1 MKETRSLHRR
11 SSSLLRR
18 LLFGYWLGATLLLT
32 LLLSLIDVLERH
44 REVVRAGEQASE
56 VVASSMAVRMPP
68 ALRQSL
74 VEAYGRTS
82 GSRGADGLNLLLV
95 LDDEGRVAYS
105 SRPAWRTLPI
115 GDPVFA
121 FPETSDPEF
130 RAVVE
135 CFQLNRDDCGLRRSD
150 NISFATGGLTVVR
163 PVEMAPQDLGLPPQ
177 RFLVVANF
185 DAGLVWVHLLEDVLA
200 LLLVSMVVASL
211 LVGFC
216 WLAIAMRLLPLMAE
230 EAQTDG
236 LTGLSNRTHF
246 MEQAITLLAA
256 AEESHGSYVFA
267 ILDIDHFKRINDTYG
282 HGCGDEA
289 LVAVAG
295 VLKAV
300 TRSEDLVCRFGGEEF
315 ALLIPAPKEA
325 GCRAMERLRIQL
337 ETSSVLYGGH
347 RLSITTSIGAVA
359 TADSGYNIDYL
370 YTVADRALYQAKQQ
384 GRNRVVWFG
393 GESISRLRL
402 TP

>member
-11 SSSLLRR
+11 LSSLLLR
-18 LLFGYWLGATLLLT
+18 LLFGYWLGATLLVT
-32 LLLSLIDVLERH
+32 LLFTLIDVLERH

-56 VVASSMAVRMPP
+56 FVASSMAVVMPP

-74 VEAYGRTS
+74 VEAYGKTS

-95 LDDEGRVAYS
+95 LDGEGRVAYS

-115 GDPVFA
+115 GDPVFS

-130 RAVVE
+130 RAVVD
-135 CFQLNRDDCGLRRSD
+135 CFRLNRDDCSLLRSS
-150 NISFATGGLTVVR
+150 NIRLATDSLTVVR
-163 PVEMAPQDLGLPPQ
+163 SVEMASQDLGLPRQ
-177 RFLVVANF
+177 RFLVVVNF
-185 DAGLVWVHLLEDVLA
+185 DAGLIWVHLLADVLVW
-200 LLLVSMVVASL
+200 LLVSMLFASL
-211 LVGFC
+211 LAGFC
-216 WLAIAMRLLPLMAE
+216 WLTIAMRLLPRMTE
-230 EAQTDG
+230 QAQTDG
-236 LTGLSNRTHF
+236 LTGLSNRTQF

-256 AEESHGSYVFA
+256 AEENHGSYVFA

-282 HGCGDEA
+282 HGCGDAA

-300 TRSEDLVCRFGGEEF
+300 TRPEDLVCRFGGEEF

-325 GCRAMERLRIQL
+325 GRRAMERLRIQL

-347 RLSITTSIGAVA
+347 RLSITASIGALA

-370 YTVADRALYQAKQQ
+370 YTVADRALYQAKQE

-393 GESISRLRL
+393 GESISLLRL
-402 TP
+402 SP

>member
-11 SSSLLRR
+11 MSSQLLR

-44 REVVRAGEQASE
+44 REVIRAGEQASE
-56 VVASSMAVRMPP
+56 VVASSMAVVMPP

-74 VEAYGRTS
+74 VEAYGKTS
-82 GSRGADGLNLLLV
+82 GSRGADDLNLLLV
-95 LDDEGRVAYS
+95 LDGEGRVAYS

-115 GDPVFA
+115 GDPVFS

-130 RAVVE
+130 RAVVD
-135 CFQLNRDDCGLRRSD
+135 CFRLNRDDCGLLRSS
-150 NISFATGGLTVVR
+150 NIRLATDSLTVIR
-163 PVEMAPQDLGLPPQ
+163 SVEMASQDLGLPRQ
-177 RFLVVANF
+177 RFLVVVNF
-185 DAGLVWVHLLEDVLA
+185 DAGLIWVHLLEDVLVW
-200 LLLVSMVVASL
+200 LLVSMLFATL
-211 LVGFC
+211 LAGFC
-216 WLAIAMRLLPLMAE
+216 WLTIAMRLLPRMAE

-236 LTGLSNRTHF
+236 LTGLSNRNHF

-282 HGCGDEA
+282 HGCGDAA

-300 TRSEDLVCRFGGEEF
+300 TRPEDLVCRFGGEEF

-325 GCRAMERLRIQL
+325 GRRAMERLRIQL

-347 RLSITTSIGAVA
+347 RLSITASIGALA

-370 YTVADRALYQAKQQ
+370 YTVADRALYQAKQE

-393 GESISRLRL
+393 GESISLLRL
-402 TP
+402 SP

>member
-11 SSSLLRR
+11 LSSLLLR

-32 LLLSLIDVLERH
+32 LLFSLIDVLERH

-56 VVASSMAVRMPP
+56 FVASSMAVVMPP

-74 VEAYGRTS
+74 VEAYGKTS

-95 LDDEGRVAYS
+95 LDGEGRVAYS

-115 GDPVFA
+115 GDPVFS
-121 FPETSDPEF
+121 FPETGDPEF
-130 RAVVE
+130 RAVVD
-135 CFQLNRDDCGLRRSD
+135 CFRLNRDDCSLLRSS
-150 NISFATGGLTVVR
+150 NIRLATDSLTVVR
-163 PVEMAPQDLGLPPQ
+163 SVEMASQDLGLPRQ
-177 RFLVVANF
+177 RFLVVVNF
-185 DAGLVWVHLLEDVLA
+185 DAGLIWVHLLADVLVW
-200 LLLVSMVVASL
+200 LLVSMLFASL
-211 LVGFC
+211 LAGFC
-216 WLAIAMRLLPLMAE
+216 WLTIAMRLLPRMTE

-236 LTGLSNRTHF
+236 LTGLSNRTQF

-282 HGCGDEA
+282 HGCGDAA

-300 TRSEDLVCRFGGEEF
+300 TRPEDLVCRFGGEEF

-325 GCRAMERLRIQL
+325 GRRAMERLRIQL
-337 ETSSVLYGGH
+337 ETSSLLYGGH
-347 RLSITTSIGAVA
+347 RLSLTASIGALA

-370 YTVADRALYQAKQQ
+370 YTVADRALYQAKQE

-393 GESISRLRL
+393 GESISLLRL
-402 TP
+402 SP

>member
-1 MKETRSLHRR
+1 M
-11 SSSLLRR
+11 SSQLLR

-44 REVVRAGEQASE
+44 REVIRAGEQASE
-56 VVASSMAVRMPP
+56 VVASSMAVVMPP

-74 VEAYGRTS
+74 VEAYGKTS
-82 GSRGADGLNLLLV
+82 GSRGADDLNLLLV
-95 LDDEGRVAYS
+95 LDGEGRVAYS

-115 GDPVFA
+115 GDPVFS

-130 RAVVE
+130 RAVVD
-135 CFQLNRDDCGLRRSD
+135 CFRLNRDDCGLLRSS
-150 NISFATGGLTVVR
+150 NIRLATDSLTVIR
-163 PVEMAPQDLGLPPQ
+163 SVEMASQDLGLPRQ
-177 RFLVVANF
+177 RFLVVVNF
-185 DAGLVWVHLLEDVLA
+185 DAGLIWVHLLEDVLVW
-200 LLLVSMVVASL
+200 LLVSMLFATL
-211 LVGFC
+211 LAGFC
-216 WLAIAMRLLPLMAE
+216 WLTIAMRLLPRMAE

-236 LTGLSNRTHF
+236 LTGLSNRNHF

-282 HGCGDEA
+282 HGCGDAA

-300 TRSEDLVCRFGGEEF
+300 TRPEDLVCRFGGEEF

-325 GCRAMERLRIQL
+325 GRRAMERLRIQL

-347 RLSITTSIGAVA
+347 RLSITASIGALA

-370 YTVADRALYQAKQQ
+370 YTVADRALYQAKQE

-393 GESISRLRL
+393 GESISLLRL
-402 TP
+402 SP

>member
-95 LDDEGRVAYS
+95 LDDKGRVAYS

-135 CFQLNRDDCGLRRSD
+135 CFQLNRDDCGLRRSG

-185 DAGLVWVHLLEDVLA
+185 DAGLVWVNLLEDVLA
-200 LLLVSMVVASL
+200 WLLVSMVVASL

-246 MEQAITLLAA
+246 MEQAITQLAA
-256 AEESHGSYVFA
+256 AEESHGPYVFA

-325 GCRAMERLRIQL
+325 GRRAMERLRIQL
-337 ETSSVLYGGH
+337 ETSCVLYGGH
-347 RLSITTSIGAVA
+347 RLSITASIGAVS

-370 YTVADRALYQAKQQ
+370 YTVADRALYQAKQE

>member
-1 MKETRSLHRR
+1 MKETPSLHRR
-11 SSSLLRR
+11 SSRLLRP
-18 LLFGYWLGATLLLT
+18 LLFGYWLGASLLFT

-56 VVASSMAVRMPP
+56 VVASSMAVRMPSE
-68 ALRQSL
+68 LRQGL
-74 VEAYGRTS
+74 VEAYGTTS
-82 GSRGADGLNLLLV
+82 GNAGADGLNLLLV
-95 LDDEGRVAYS
+95 VDDEGRVAYS
-105 SRPAWRTLPI
+105 SRPAWRLLPI
-115 GDPVFA
+115 TDPVFS

-130 RAVVE
+130 RGVVD
-135 CFQLNRDDCGLRRSD
+135 CFRLNRHDCGLLRSG
-150 NISFATGGLTVVR
+150 NIRIATGGLTVVR
-163 PVEMAPQDLGLPPQ
+163 PVEMASQDLGLPRQ

-185 DAGLVWVHLLEDVLA
+185 DAGLIWVNLLEDVLVW
-200 LLLVSMVVASL
+200 LLVSMAVASL
-211 LVGFC
+211 LVGFF
-216 WLAIAMRLLPLMAE
+216 WLAIATRLLPRMAE
-230 EAQTDG
+230 EAQMDG

-282 HGCGDEA
+282 HGCGDAA

-300 TRSEDLVCRFGGEEF
+300 TRPEDLVCRFGGEEF
-315 ALLIPAPKEA
+315 ALLIPAQKDA

-337 ETSSVLYGGH
+337 ETSSVRHGGH
-347 RLSITTSIGAVA
+347 RLSITASIGAVA
-359 TADSGYNIDYL
+359 TGDSGYNIDYL
-370 YTVADRALYQAKQQ
+370 YTVADRALYQAKQE

-393 GESISRLRL
+393 GEANSRLRL
-402 TP
+402 SP

>member
-1 MKETRSLHRR
+1 MKETRSLQRR

-32 LLLSLIDVLERH
+32 LLLSLIDILERH

-56 VVASSMAVRMPP
+56 VVASSMAVLMPSG
-68 ALRQSL
+68 LRQNL
-74 VEAYGRTS
+74 VEAYGKTS
-82 GSRGADGLNLLLV
+82 GGRGSDGLNLLLV
-95 LDDEGRVAYS
+95 VDEAGRVAYS

-115 GDPVFA
+115 GDPVFS

-135 CFQLNRDDCGLRRSD
+135 CFRLHRHDCGLLRSG
-150 NISFATGGLTVVR
+150 NVRLATDGLTVVR
-163 PVEMAPQDLGLPPQ
+163 PVEMAPQDLGLPRR

-185 DAGLVWVHLLEDVLA
+185 DAGLIWLNLLEDVLVW
-200 LLLVSMVVASL
+200 LLVSMVVAGL
-211 LVGFC
+211 LAGFC
-216 WLAIAMRLLPLMAE
+216 WLAIAMRLLPRMAE

-236 LTGLSNRTHF
+236 LTRLSNRTHF

-256 AEESHGSYVFA
+256 AEESHGAYVFA

-282 HGCGDEA
+282 HGCGDAA
-289 LVAVAG
+289 LVAVAA

-300 TRSEDLVCRFGGEEF
+300 TRPEDLVCRFGGEEF

-325 GCRAMERLRIQL
+325 GRKAMERLRIQL
-337 ETSSVLYGGH
+337 ETSPVRYGGH
-347 RLSITTSIGAVA
+347 RLTITASIGVVA
-359 TADSGYNIDYL
+359 TSDCGYNLDYL
-370 YTVADRALYQAKQQ
+370 YTVADRALYQAKQE

-393 GESISRLRL
+393 GESVTRLRL
-402 TP
+402 SP